1 MSTKPSTD
9 LRSRRTRKWL
19 QEALLM
25 LMKEKPFREIQITE
39 IADRAQ
45 VSRPAFY
52 LHFHSKEELLLSHV
66 DAVFEEFH
74 TELSREIAAG
84 NIDRKIFSIMLFKYW
99 ERYSETLR
107 MVIEAE
113 TQQVLLER
121 LRGYV
126 DMIMAEMAARK
137 RKGIPDPQ
145 YHDYVVDFVAGGAYM
160 LLTKWVTNEMP
171 YPAEQMGLLLF
182 ELTAPCE
189 DL

>member
-1 MSTKPSTD
+1 
-9 LRSRRTRKWL
+9 
-19 QEALLM
+19 
-25 LMKEKPFREIQITE
+25 
-39 IADRAQ
+39 
-45 VSRPAFY
+45 
-52 LHFHSKEELLLSHV
+52 
-66 DAVFEEFH
+66 
-74 TELSREIAAG
+74 
-84 NIDRKIFSIMLFKYW
+84 
-99 ERYSETLR
+99 